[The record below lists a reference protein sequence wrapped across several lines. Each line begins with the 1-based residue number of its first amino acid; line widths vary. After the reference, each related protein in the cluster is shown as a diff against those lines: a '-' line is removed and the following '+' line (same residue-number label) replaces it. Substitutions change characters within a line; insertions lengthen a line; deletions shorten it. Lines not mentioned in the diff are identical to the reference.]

1 VGTAASNLN
10 GMKTTDVP
18 GTFRDMWETR
28 PSRPRDDRMVAG
40 VAAGIARRYDID
52 PVLVRVGFAV
62 AAFTGIG
69 ALLYI
74 ACWIT
79 FPDTPAV
86 PGQPKA
92 KNHPFVVV
100 AAVVAICFG
109 IGGLFDNLGKLILP
123 LLAVA
128 VLLFLLHTSR
138 SDRGP
143 VGPRPAPDPE
153 APTTAAAG
161 PSFVKDLPGMPPQP
175 TPPSWD
181 PLGAAPFAWDLPEP
195 SSAEPPAPAPRKP
208 PVTAVT
214 LGAALLAA
222 GVTTAIMLLTSTLTF
237 VTGPT
242 VLGVALAVLGAGLV
256 VGSFL
261 RAGRGIIPFAVLLS
275 LITWGALSAPLDRVG
290 ADGFGDLDIKP
301 VSAAQLAPSY
311 ARAAGDIELDMRR
324 IDLGVVPGGASTPLQ
339 TRLSTGAGS
348 IKIVVP
354 ADADVTFTGSTG
366 LGTVSYAGR
375 QSEDGP
381 DARMTITDLGADGV
395 ASGRPIVIDAQAVA
409 GDVEVQRD

>member
-1 VGTAASNLN
+1 
-10 GMKTTDVP
+10 MKTTDVP

-69 ALLYI
+69 ALLYL

-79 FPDTPAV
+79 FPDTPAA

-100 AAVVAICFG
+100 AAIVAIGFG
-109 IGGLFDNLGKLILP
+109 IAGLFDNLGRLVLP

-128 VLLFLLHTSR
+128 ALLFLLHTNR
-138 SDRGP
+138 AERGP

-153 APTTAAAG
+153 APAPAG
-161 PSFVKDLPGMPPQP
+161 PSLVKDLPGMPPQP

-195 SSAEPPAPAPRKP
+195 SSVEPPPPAPRKP

-222 GVTTAIMLLTSTLTF
+222 GVTSAIMLLTGTLTF

-275 LITWGALSAPLDRVG
+275 LITWGALEAPLDRVG
-290 ADGFGDLDIKP
+290 SDGFGDLDIKP
-301 VSAAQLAPSY
+301 ISSAQLAPSY
-311 ARAAGDIELDMRR
+311 ARAAGDIDLDMRR
-324 IDLGVVPGGASTPLQ
+324 IDLGVTPGAPVTPLQ
-339 TRLSTGAGS
+339 TRLSTGAGN

-354 ADADVTFTGSTG
+354 ANADVTFTGASG
-366 LGTVSYAGR
+366 LGKVQYAGR

-409 GDVEVQRD
+409 GDVEVERD